1 MFTKS
6 ILAAVLLAAPIA
18 FGTGGPARA
27 GETPEQPAI
36 QKDSFTL
43 QRSYF
48 EPDQRVVSNHDLG
61 GLVRMLDRARDIRP
75 VSDNLVQ
82 RRYSLEEAL
91 DEQAWRHR
99 VSEEL
104 KALFK

>member
-1 MFTKS
+1 MYNKTL
-6 ILAAVLLAAPIA
+6 LAAVLIAAPVA
-18 FGTGGPARA
+18 FGASSLARA
-27 GETPEQPAI
+27 GETADQATT
-36 QKDSFTL
+36 QTDSFTL

-61 GLVRMLDRARDIRP
+61 GLVRTLDRAREIRP
-75 VSDNLVQ
+75 VSGNLVQ